1 MLQEPRD
8 CDPARWATLGELLIR
23 RRVELSPRYHKRT
36 VFARESRFPYKL
48 ICEFEQHTRRNFGP
62 ATIIAIEQ
70 VYKLEPGFI
79 RRYLNRSGDAD
90 DEPNGERAA

>member
-8 CDPARWATLGELLIR
+8 CSADRWAALGEHLIR

-36 VFARESRFPYKL
+36 VFAREQRFPYKL

-62 ATIIAIEQ
+62 ATIIAIEHI
-70 VYKLEPGFI
+70 YKLRPGFI
-79 RRYLNRSGDAD
+79 RRFLNGCDDAD
-90 DEPNGERAA
+90 DEPNGAAA

>member
-8 CDPARWATLGELLIR
+8 CSEERWAALGEHLIR
-23 RRVELSPRYHKRT
+23 RRVELSPHYRKRT
-36 VFARESRFPYKL
+36 VFARDRRFPYKL

-70 VYKLEPGFI
+70 IYKLKPGFI
-79 RRYLNRSGDAD
+79 RRFLNGTSDAD
-90 DEPNGERAA
+90 DEPKDAAA